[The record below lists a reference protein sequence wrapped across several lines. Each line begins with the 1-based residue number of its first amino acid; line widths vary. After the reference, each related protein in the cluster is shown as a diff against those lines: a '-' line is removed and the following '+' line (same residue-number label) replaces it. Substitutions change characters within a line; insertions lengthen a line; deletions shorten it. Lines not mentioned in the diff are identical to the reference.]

1 MLEVFQIR
9 EEIEHTGDIEE
20 LFPIQI
26 DIQSKYDQ
34 VFENIKELF
43 EDQKY
48 QEIAERL
55 KEAKYWEKILTE
67 IEERKDQIKNQ

>member
-1 MLEVFQIR
+1 MMEVFQIR
-9 EEIEHTGDIEE
+9 KEIEHTQDIEE

-34 VFENIKELF
+34 VFENIKEPF
-43 EDQKY
+43 DNQKY
-48 QEIAERL
+48 QEITERL

>member
-67 IEERKDQIKNQ
+67 IEERKDQI